1 MPLGN
6 SSDASQEG
14 MTVKEIISVYSNHLS
29 IRKIKNLCV
38 PENKFVLPY
47 AGTSGIN
54 KINHSH
60 ANYVIIN
67 ITQITKTGIFVFIA
81 VLVFKL
87 SRRKVLFINK
97 IFNRNC

>member
-1 MPLGN
+1 MHLKMER
-6 SSDASQEG
+6 QLKKLFLYI
-14 MTVKEIISVYSNHLS
+14 VIILAFEKS
-29 IRKIKNLCV
+29 KIYV
-38 PENKFVLPY
+38 PENKFVPPY

-97 IFNRNC
+97 IYNRNC